1 MIGQPP
7 PVMPQL
13 PDQQSRLAQML
24 ANARGRR
31 LGWEQENNPH
41 QGLAS
46 MIQRYPY
53 ARY

>member
-1 MIGQPP
+1 MIVQPP
-7 PVMPQL
+7 PIMPQL

-24 ANARGRR
+24 ANARQRR
-31 LGWEQENNPH
+31 MSWEQENNG
-41 QGLAS
+41 GLAS